1 MLARQ
6 SASASRRRPRDS
18 AVAGRRA
25 HDYRI
30 ACDGVGPAGRQ
41 FPGSQYSAGGMPV
54 FSRERTPRGEKSR
67 RKGIGFYWELGT
79 NDLLFQGDSAFFE
92 EITTTSRSHLGSK
105 CSHLLPQKRQKSA
118 LSARLGSQ
126 LPRLAGPGRRYRPT
140 HVDFGALVFCARR
153 AGYPA
158 PSAAGWAADFRAPS
172 RASGRVPSQATERRR
187 RAILR
192 VPQGNA
198 CAACS
203 PAAVAPSPLNRQT
216 TVVRLIRF
224 LLPLNLRGCIHTP
237 APSFARRRCG
247 KTLRRVQP

>member
-67 RKGIGFYWELGT
+67 PKGIGFYWELVT
-79 NDLLFQGDSAFFE
+79 RDLLCQEDSAFFE
-92 EITTTSRSHLGSK
+92 EIATTSRSHLGSK

-140 HVDFGALVFCARR
+140 HVDFGDLVFCARR
-153 AGYPA
+153 AGYSA
-158 PSAAGWAADFRAPS
+158 PPLQDGRQISVRRPELAVECHPRPPSDVAGPFFVFRRGMP
-172 RASGRVPSQATERRR
+172 
-187 RAILR
+187 
-192 VPQGNA
+192 
-198 CAACS
+198 
-203 PAAVAPSPLNRQT
+203 
-216 TVVRLIRF
+216 VR
-224 LLPLNLRGCIHTP
+224 P
-237 APSFARRRCG
+237 ARRPPLPR
-247 KTLRRVQP
+247 LL